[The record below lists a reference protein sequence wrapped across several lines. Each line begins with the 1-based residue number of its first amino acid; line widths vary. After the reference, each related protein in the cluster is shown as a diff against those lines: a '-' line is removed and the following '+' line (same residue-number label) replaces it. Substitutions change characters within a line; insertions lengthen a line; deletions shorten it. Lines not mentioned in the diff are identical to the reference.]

1 MITELAVYQRTYDL
15 YLYTHKFIK
24 KFPKAE
30 RFSISRV
37 LQDSL
42 IEAIKLM
49 VRANQQRDPGKRR
62 EHQDG
67 IEEWLTVY
75 LTALRLAHDLNFL
88 PKRKYAHA
96 SALVA
101 EILKILSGWKAQLA

>member
-1 MITELAVYQRTYDL
+1 VITDLAVYQKTYDL
-15 YLYTHKFIK
+15 YLYTYKFIK

-30 RFSISRV
+30 RFLISQV
-37 LQDSL
+37 LQSSL

-49 VRANQQRDPGKRR
+49 VRANQQRDQSKRR
-62 EHQDG
+62 QHQDG

-88 PKRKYAHA
+88 PKRKYAYA
-96 SALVA
+96 SSLVA
-101 EILKILSGWKAQLA
+101 EILKILAGWKKV